1 MAKLRE
7 QDFLNNKFF
16 TLWFN
21 GEEKAQVIT
30 ASAKSTLESQ
40 KLPVAG
46 SVGKIILITGADG
59 SGSLSFYKLIDDTL
73 NQDING
79 CIKNG
84 RPFVFDLIGEVE
96 NKSTGDTYRVLIENC
111 TITSFEV
118 LNVDIGSADAMKQS
132 YDFEYNPEDVDIQ

>member
-73 NQDING
+73 NQDIND

-96 NKSTGDTYRVLIENC
+96 NKSTGGTYRVLIENC

>member
-96 NKSTGDTYRVLIENC
+96 NKSTGGTYRVLIENC